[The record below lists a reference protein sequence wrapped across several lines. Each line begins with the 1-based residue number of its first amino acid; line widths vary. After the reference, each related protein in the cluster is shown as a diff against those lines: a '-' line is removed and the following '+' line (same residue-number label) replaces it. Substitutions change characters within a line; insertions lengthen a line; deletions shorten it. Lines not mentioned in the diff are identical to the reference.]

1 MSTRRFAAFLAL
13 AYLAWLSVILIA
25 STLVT

>member
-13 AYLAWLSVILIA
+13 AYLAWLGVILTI